1 MTTLLAGWLAYLA
14 DRLAYLAGRMPRR
27 EWAVP
32 SSPLEGM
39 LS

>member
-14 DRLAYLAGRMPRR
+14 GRTPYLAGWLPRR
-27 EWAVP
+27 EWAAP